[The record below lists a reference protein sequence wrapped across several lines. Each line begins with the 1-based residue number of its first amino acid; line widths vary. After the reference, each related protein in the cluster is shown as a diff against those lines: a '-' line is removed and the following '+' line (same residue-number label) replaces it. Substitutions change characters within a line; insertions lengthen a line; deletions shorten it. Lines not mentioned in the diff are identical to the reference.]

1 MYHSQY
7 LASYQKILDILR
19 IRNDVIYNQDKIQL
33 IETNSKMTAMM
44 ELADENLK
52 VDILKVIS
60 MLMNLK
66 KDLN

>member
-1 MYHSQY
+1 
-7 LASYQKILDILR
+7 
-19 IRNDVIYNQDKIQL
+19 
-33 IETNSKMTAMM
+33 MTDTM

-52 VDILKVIS
+52 ADIIKVIS

>member
-1 MYHSQY
+1 
-7 LASYQKILDILR
+7 
-19 IRNDVIYNQDKIQL
+19 
-33 IETNSKMTAMM
+33 MTAMM

-66 KDLN
+66 KVLNGIRREVEDMKRMKGNI

>member
-1 MYHSQY
+1 
-7 LASYQKILDILR
+7 
-19 IRNDVIYNQDKIQL
+19 
-33 IETNSKMTAMM
+33 MTAMM

-52 VDILKVIS
+52 VDISKVIS